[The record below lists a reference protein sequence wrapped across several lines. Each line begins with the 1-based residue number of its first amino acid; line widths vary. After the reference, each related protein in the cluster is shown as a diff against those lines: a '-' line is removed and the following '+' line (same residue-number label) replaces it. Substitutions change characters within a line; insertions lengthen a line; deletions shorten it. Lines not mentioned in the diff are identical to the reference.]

1 MCDMLDKTDDFLHV
15 VFSGSKGCLNMSDD
29 PMEVLKVQLQEF
41 TERLVDGNE
50 GGRPGDKHFVCE
62 FIR

>member
-1 MCDMLDKTDDFLHV
+1 MLDKTDDFLHV
-15 VFSGSKGCLNMSDD
+15 VFSGSKGCLNMSAD

-50 GGRPGDKHFVCE
+50 GGRPGDKHFDL
-62 FIR
+62 